1 MQHDIKGDHQLDMS
15 GSLQRSR
22 CRQKFASIDVNDDDD
37 GGGDNDEDG
46 CLPGQRAVVRY
57 WWHRDRQ
64 LSAQ

>member
-1 MQHDIKGDHQLDMS
+1 MS
-15 GSLQRSR
+15 
-22 CRQKFASIDVNDDDD
+22 IVDVNDDG

-57 WWHRDRQ
+57 WWHIDRQ